1 MAATGDLSSVVFE
14 RDDGGSERTNFRNP
28 DGADDDS
35 EEPASTGSGAGRG
48 TGARKPNRPFTKL
61 VFTPLW
67 SNLPEVEHER
77 KLTAL
82 AEAEFGGHAM
92 SNLGWRRQQ
101 KKKRADGT
109 IRQVLYCAHQSD
121 SGCKFRLEV
130 SQQPHGPL
138 KIPPP
143 S

>member
-14 RDDGGSERTNFRNP
+14 RHEDGSERTSFRNP

-48 TGARKPNRPFTKL
+48 TGARKANRSFTKL

-67 SNLPEVEHER
+67 SNSPEVEHES

-82 AEAEFGGHAM
+82 AAAEFGGHAM

-109 IRQVLYCAHQSD
+109 IRQVLYCAHQNDSD
-121 SGCKFRLEV
+121 CKFRLEV
-130 SQQPHGPL
+130 SQQPPTAR
-138 KIPPP
+138 
-143 S
+143 